1 MQSSLIGKI
10 EKAKRYSQEKD
21 RVVFTDFKVSFRG
34 DNDSYLLSYED
45 GRWSCSCNFFSVR
58 GMCSHTMALQRM
70 LGEMLP
76 GEAVSLSLAPR

>member
-10 EKAKRYSQEKD
+10 EKAKRYAQEKD
-21 RVVFTDFKVSFRG
+21 RVAFTDFKVSFRG
-34 DNDSYLLSYED
+34 DNDSYLLSYEQ
-45 GRWSCSCNFFSVR
+45 GRWSCSCNFFSAH